1 MQFLS
6 KLLVI
11 DGGVA
16 IGRGHKVVFIRD
28 EGQIHPTAGVLQVS
42 FVEIPEAL
50 RRMVKGSSIHG
61 VFQLGQMISH
71 PVQAVIIPLTQQPC
85 GGKCF
90 ERTELI
96 PQRELI
102 GGVVLKAIGKGAG
115 KQRLAG
121 EGRQL
126 RQGAALRIG
135 GGIGGLDGRPEGKA
149 DQKNAQQHRGQ
160 NNSYTILLHT
170 APP

>member
-1 MQFLS
+1 
-6 KLLVI
+6 
-11 DGGVA
+11 
-16 IGRGHKVVFIRD
+16 
-28 EGQIHPTAGVLQVS
+28 
-42 FVEIPEAL
+42 
-50 RRMVKGSSIHG
+50 MVKGSSIHG
-61 VFQLGQMISH
+61 VFQLGQMIPH

-85 GGKCF
+85 GGQGL
-90 ERTELI
+90 EGTELI

-135 GGIGGLDGRPEGKA
+135 GGIGGL
-149 DQKNAQQHRGQ
+149 KNSPRVNATKNTPNTAMVRMVRV
-160 NNSYTILLHT
+160 LLFST
-170 APP
+170 AAPP